1 MNYINIEP
9 KEIITLATKMK
20 IDVVS
25 LELHNYAI
33 VRISLVDSNLK
44 IVQTNELILKGDDYN
59 AWQSDNDLVSI
70 ICNKYN
76 FQLN

>member
-9 KEIITLATKMK
+9 KQIITLATKMK

>member
-9 KEIITLATKMK
+9 KQIITLATKMK

-25 LELHNYAI
+25 LELHKYAI
-33 VRISLVDSNLK
+33 VRISLFDSNQK

-70 ICNKYN
+70 VCNIYN

>member
-9 KEIITLATKMK
+9 KEIIISATKMK
-20 IDVVS
+20 VDVVS
-25 LELHNYAI
+25 LELHNYAVI
-33 VRISLVDSNLK
+33 RISLVDSNFK
-44 IVQTNELILKGDDYN
+44 IVQTNELILRGDDYE

>member
-20 IDVVS
+20 IDVIS

-33 VRISLVDSNLK
+33 VRITLVDSNLK